1 MVCKEQGQVHCQR
14 GVNIRCDYRCC
25 RSVPPPPLSQM
36 DGEECLEQSPCACQG
51 RWGGG
56 GGARLFAPRGGRVH
70 VSGLTPASAPAGG
83 VQTREREAGSP
94 VISGKAGAHL

>member
-25 RSVPPPPLSQM
+25 RLVPPPPQP
-36 DGEECLEQSPCACQG
+36 DG
-51 RWGGG
+51 WGGVPG
-56 GGARLFAPRGGRVH
+56 TEPVCLSAEMGWGRGRKALCPPGRVH

-83 VQTREREAGSP
+83 VQTREQEAGSP